1 LWPGKEK
8 RVSLLKEFKKLNE
21 ICQKPRYKEV
31 GNWMVRNII
40 REACVPTTY
49 FLLKTPVTANQ
60 VTFFALLLGVAGC
73 VVFLAASKLFF
84 LWFAVLLHL
93 SYYFDH
99 VDGQIARCKKQVS
112 LSGMMF
118 DFITHY
124 IIYGAIVISLGMKAY
139 FENGD
144 VFYVFC
150 GAVGAISLI
159 SFNLL
164 EDSKY
169 RAFFVEILKH
179 ESVKI
184 KKGSPGGDK
193 KESKAKMVFSFFH
206 KSCEMHVIINTITAV
221 AILQL
226 FGLEFI
232 RLFGTSVTWTEFLAV
247 YYAVFSLFI
256 AAVKTFFVVTTR
268 KPDKEFKNV
277 FEI

>member
-1 LWPGKEK
+1 M
-8 RVSLLKEFKKLNE
+8 SLLKEFRKLNE
-21 ICQKPRYKEV
+21 VCQKPRYKEV

-49 FLLKTPVTANQ
+49 FLLKTPITANQ
-60 VTFFALLLGVAGC
+60 VTFFALLLGIAGC
-73 VVFLAASKLFF
+73 IVFLAASKLFF

-139 FENGD
+139 FESGD

-169 RAFFVEILKH
+169 RAFFVEMLKR

-184 KKGSPGGDK
+184 KRQPSGENKKG
-193 KESKAKMVFSFFH
+193 SKAKTVFSIFH
-206 KSCEMHVIINTITAV
+206 KTCEMHVIINTITVA
-221 AILQL
+221 AILQF
-226 FGLEFI
+226 FGLEFM
-232 RLFGTSVTWTEFLAV
+232 TKALAV
-247 YYAVFSLFI
+247 YYAAFSLFI
-256 AAVKTFFVVTTR
+256 AAAKTFFVVTTR
-268 KPDKEFKNV
+268 KPDKEFKNI